1 MRDRNKLTEIEKS
14 LKEESSDR
22 KKILKEVN
30 NRLDSYTDQIIDY
43 ESKIKKYELM
53 EIKYNNLERELED
66 KTKMYETIIADLK
79 CQNEVTEKE
88 ISKIKKETVNLESK
102 ITALKSIVEVVIKSK
117 GIDFVSKSSG
127 FSEEQLKKYLQD

>member
-1 MRDRNKLTEIEKS
+1 MKRELTEIEKS

-30 NRLDSYTDQIIDY
+30 NHLDSYTDQIIDY

-66 KTKMYETIIADLK
+66 KTKMYETIIDDLK
-79 CQNEVTEKE
+79 NQNQLAEKE
-88 ISKIKKETVNLESK
+88 TVDVKKETINSESK
-102 ITALKSIVEVVIKSK
+102 ITALKSIVEIIIKNQ
-117 GIDFVSKSSG
+117 GIEFVSKISG
-127 FSEEQLKKYLQD
+127 FSEEQIKKYLQD